1 MLSAMRKIV
10 LASATVMLLATPAW
24 PQKSDNA
31 PSGFCYLQSA
41 FTPFDDAT
49 SLSLDALQARA
60 RGQTSR
66 QYAIYMALAQN
77 DLIQQIYI
85 SPQGVI
91 GVRVERS
98 CDTAIDAVRGQLS
111 EIAAPV
117 LSGSVAGTQL
127 TEINQHWG
135 IVSAA
140 DFERGA
146 PPTPVPATH

>member
-1 MLSAMRKIV
+1 MRKIV
-10 LASATVMLLATPAW
+10 LASALVMLLATPAW
-24 PQKSDNA
+24 SQKSDSA
-31 PSGFCYLQSA
+31 PSSFCYLQSA
-41 FTPFDDAT
+41 FTPSDDAT
-49 SLSLDALQARA
+49 SLSLDALQGQA

-77 DLIQQIYI
+77 DLIEQAYI
-85 SPQGVI
+85 TPQGVI

-98 CDTAIDAVRGQLS
+98 CDTAISAVRSQLT

-127 TEINQHWG
+127 TEINEHWG
-135 IVSAA
+135 IVTAA

-146 PPTPVPATH
+146 PPTPVPAVH